1 MFGKLMGYQKE
12 NSTVLLEY
20 ENSLGKLVM
29 ISDQIIRVYG
39 KLTTVER
46 ISAAVEDLDSL
57 LEHTEFSVEWEDGK
71 VKVTTDSLVIYAAD
85 EFKLDIYDKE
95 GNPLC
100 LDYRKERTAKEA
112 ASEADK
118 LLMEQEGHQTEEEK
132 SYAFE
137 IVKKKNGNEKFYG
150 LGDKTGFLNKDHYSY
165 EMWNTDN
172 PAPQVDNF
180 QRLYKSIPFFLVL
193 GNAMP
198 YGIFMDNTF
207 RSCFNMGEESREYY
221 YFAAE
226 QGDLD
231 YYFIAGKALPEVV
244 EGYTRLTGRVKV
256 PQLWTL
262 GYHQSRWSYSTEEEV
277 RELAKKFREYH
288 IPCDVIHLDI
298 DYMERF
304 KVFTW
309 GKENFSDPKK
319 LLADLEKDG
328 YKVVTIIDPGVKVE
342 EGYEVYDE
350 GVEHNY
356 FALDT
361 DGSIYVNEVWPG
373 DAVYPDFG
381 RKEVRDWWGGKQKHL
396 LDMGVRGVWND
407 MNEPASFRGEIP
419 DDIQFHQ
426 EERLTTHGEIHNVYG
441 HYMAEATYQGLAKL
455 DGRRPFVITR
465 ACYAGTQKY
474 STAWTGDNHS
484 IWAHLQMAVPQLC
497 NLGLSGMAFVGT
509 DVGGFGSDVTPEL
522 LIRWVQIGCFSPL
535 FRNHSAKG
543 TKAQEPWQFGE
554 EVMNIYRKYVELR
567 YRLLPYFYDA
577 FYETEKKGM
586 PVMRPLVL
594 QYEKDKNTWNL
605 NDEFLAGSSL
615 LVSPVVEQGAE
626 KKLVYLPE
634 GTWYDYW
641 TGEALSGSAYLIKDA
656 PLDVCPVFVKGGA
669 VIPNYPPQEYMG
681 EKQVEE
687 LILDVYE
694 GNGSYMHYQEDGVSF
709 AYENGVFN
717 QYAFIQE
724 NGKLTIRLVHQ
735 GYQECY
741 KGFEIR
747 YKGTVKKVSFEGKE
761 LIVHL

>member
-20 ENSLGKLVM
+20 ENSLGKLVI

-57 LEHTEFSVEWEDGK
+57 LEHTEFSAEWEDGK

-100 LDYRKERTAKEA
+100 LDYRKERMAKEA

-118 LLMEQEGHQTEEEK
+118 QLMEQEGHQTEEEK

-262 GYHQSRWSYSTEEEV
+262 GYHQSRWSYGTEEEV

-319 LLADLEKDG
+319 LLTDLEKDG

-356 FALDT
+356 FVLDT

-426 EERLTTHGEIHNVYG
+426 EGRLTTHGEIHNVYG

-522 LIRWVQIGCFSPL
+522 LIRWVQTGCFSPL

-669 VIPNYPPQEYMG
+669 IIPNYPPQEYTG

-687 LILDVYE
+687 LTLDVYE
-694 GNGSYMHYQEDGVSF
+694 GNGSYMHYQDDGVSF
-709 AYENGVFN
+709 AYQNGVFN

-724 NGKLTIRLVHQ
+724 NGMLTISLVHQ

-761 LIVHL
+761 LVIHL

>member
-681 EKQVEE
+681 EKQVKE

-694 GNGSYMHYQEDGVSF
+694 GNGSYMHYQDDGVSF